1 MNNKNIKN
9 LNSILEG
16 EYMAINSFDNL
27 IEHANDSNIKSELQ
41 KIQQSHRQHASQIS
55 TEIQNLGGNPPDS
68 IGIQGV
74 VAETISNI
82 KHIGTTD
89 NTTYLNEALQG
100 EQMGIKAINEL
111 LSANTDPSSSQ
122 LLNTI
127 VTEYQANVNSLN
139 NLINTSKNAQ

>member
-1 MNNKNIKN
+1 MGNKYIKS

-16 EYMAINSFDNL
+16 EYMAINSFDDL

-55 TEIQNLGGNPPDS
+55 IEIQNLGGNPSRS
-68 IGIQGV
+68 IGIEGV
-74 VAETISNI
+74 VSETISNI

-89 NTTYLNEALQG
+89 TTSYLKEAVQD
-100 EQMGIKAINEL
+100 EIIGINSVNEL
-111 LSANTDPSSSQ
+111 IASNIVPTSSA

-127 VTEYQANVNSLN
+127 LTEYQTNVNSLN
-139 NLINTSKNAQ
+139 NLINNSSTMQ

>member
-1 MNNKNIKN
+1 MINKNIKD

-16 EYMAINSFDNL
+16 EYIAIKNFDDL
-27 IEHANDSNIKSELQ
+27 IEYAKNPNAKSTLQ
-41 KIQQSHRQHASQIS
+41 KIQESHRQHTSQIS
-55 TEIQNLGGNPPDS
+55 TQIQNLGGNPPDS

-74 VAETISNI
+74 VASTISNI

-100 EQMGIKAINEL
+100 EYMGIKTINEL
-111 LSANTDPSSSQ
+111 LANNTDPNSSQ

-127 VTEYQANVNSLN
+127 ITEYQSNVDSLN
-139 NLINTSKNAQ
+139 NLISTSKNAQ